1 MFPQCPLENPA
12 RQREQEQEGAA
23 LATPSANN
31 NQLHETSTPTTATG
45 SHEISSNLAGY
56 ILPHYSAYLPPI
68 DQSKTGEEFFAHLR
82 NEMIISSYD
91 ATRFSCWCHI
101 AKDVE
106 KGVVTG
112 SHGKSH
118 ADAYADGRR
127 YRVSMFYE
135 HARKCNFYM
144 VC

>member
-1 MFPQCPLENPA
+1 
-12 RQREQEQEGAA
+12 
-23 LATPSANN
+23 
-31 NQLHETSTPTTATG
+31 
-45 SHEISSNLAGY
+45 
-56 ILPHYSAYLPPI
+56 
-68 DQSKTGEEFFAHLR
+68 
-82 NEMIISSYD
+82 MIISSYD

-135 HARKCNFYM
+135 HARKCNFFM
-144 VC
+144 VCLAVPCLGSR